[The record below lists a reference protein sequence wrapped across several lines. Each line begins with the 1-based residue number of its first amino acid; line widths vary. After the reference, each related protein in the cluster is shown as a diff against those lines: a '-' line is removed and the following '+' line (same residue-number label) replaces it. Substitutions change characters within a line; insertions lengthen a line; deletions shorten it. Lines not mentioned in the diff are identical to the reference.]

1 MGKSISKAFK
11 KVVKGTLGAVGLGSN
26 DAPKVVEA
34 QTPAPPAPP
43 AAPVE
48 VPNDKV
54 EDVDTEVTA
63 SDEKK
68 VKRSG
73 KRSLQV
79 SRTSG
84 GGISI

>member
-11 KVVKGTLGAVGLGSN
+11 KVVSSALGTVGIGSN

-34 QTPAPPAPP
+34 QTPA
-43 AAPVE
+43 APVE
-48 VPNDKV
+48 VANDQV
-54 EDVDTEVTA
+54 EDVDTETTA

>member
-11 KVVKGTLGAVGLGSN
+11 KVVNNALGTVGL
-26 DAPKVVEA
+26 DKDEAPKVVEA
-34 QTPAPPAPP
+34 QTPA
-43 AAPVE
+43 APVE
-48 VPNDKV
+48 VPNDQV
-54 EDVDTEVTA
+54 EDVDTEATE

>member
-11 KVVKGTLGAVGLGSN
+11 KVVKSTLGTVGLGSD

-34 QTPAPPAPP
+34 QTPA
-43 AAPVE
+43 APVE
-48 VPNDKV
+48 VPKDQV
-54 EDVDTEVTA
+54 EDVDTEATA

>member
-11 KVVKGTLGAVGLGSN
+11 KVANGALNTVGLGQ
-26 DAPKVVEA
+26 DAPKI
-34 QTPAPPAPP
+34 PDAPDV
-43 AAPVE
+43 AAPATEAPV
-48 VPNDKV
+48 D
-54 EDVDTEVTA
+54 EDQVVDTEDTA
-63 SDEKK
+63 SQQKQT
-68 VKRSG
+68 KRVG

>member
-11 KVVKGTLGAVGLGSN
+11 KVVKGALGTVGLGAE

-34 QTPAPPAPP
+34 PTPA

-48 VPNDKV
+48 VPNDQV
-54 EDVDTEVTA
+54 EDVDTEATA

>member
-11 KVVKGTLGAVGLGSN
+11 KVVKSTLGTVGLGPD

-34 QTPAPPAPP
+34 QPP

-48 VPNDKV
+48 VPNDQVK
-54 EDVDTEVTA
+54 DVDAEETA

>member
-11 KVVKGTLGAVGLGSN
+11 KVVSGALGTVGLGS
-26 DAPKVVEA
+26 DGAPKAVEA
-34 QTPAPPAPP
+34 QTP

-48 VPNDKV
+48 VPNDQV
-54 EDVDTEVTA
+54 EDVDTEATA

>member
-11 KVVKGTLGAVGLGSN
+11 KVVNNALGTVGLGK
-26 DAPKVVEA
+26 DEAPKVIEA
-34 QTPAPPAPP
+34 QTP

-48 VPNDKV
+48 VPNDQV
-54 EDVDTEVTA
+54 EDVDTETTA

>member
-11 KVVKGTLGAVGLGSN
+11 KVVKGALGTVGLGAN

-34 QTPAPPAPP
+34 QTPA
-43 AAPVE
+43 APVE
-48 VPNDKV
+48 VPTDKV
-54 EDVDTEVTA
+54 EDVDTETTA

-84 GGISI
+84 GGISL

>member
-11 KVVKGTLGAVGLGSN
+11 KVVKSTLGTVGLGSD

-34 QTPAPPAPP
+34 QTPA
-43 AAPVE
+43 APVE
-48 VPNDKV
+48 VPSDKV
-54 EDVDTEVTA
+54 EDVDTETTA

>member
-11 KVVKGTLGAVGLGSN
+11 KVVNSALGTVGLGAD

-34 QTPAPPAPP
+34 PTPAAT
-43 AAPVE
+43 PVE

-54 EDVDTEVTA
+54 EDVDTEATA

-84 GGISI
+84 GGISL

>member
-11 KVVKGTLGAVGLGSN
+11 KVVKGALGTVGLGAD

-34 QTPAPPAPP
+34 PTPA

-48 VPNDKV
+48 VPNEQV
-54 EDVDTEVTA
+54 EDVDTEATA

>member
-11 KVVKGTLGAVGLGSN
+11 KVVKGTLGAVGLGAD

-34 QTPAPPAPP
+34 QTP

-54 EDVDTEVTA
+54 EDVDTETTA

-68 VKRSG
+68 VKRTG

>member
-11 KVVKGTLGAVGLGSN
+11 KVVKSTLGTVGLGSN
-26 DAPKVVEA
+26 DAPKAVEV
-34 QTPAPPAPP
+34 QTPAA

-54 EDVDTEVTA
+54 EDVDTEATA

-73 KRSLQV
+73 KRSLRV

>member
-11 KVVKGTLGAVGLGSN
+11 KVVKGALGTVGLGSD

-34 QTPAPPAPP
+34 QTPA
-43 AAPVE
+43 APVE
-48 VPNDKV
+48 VPNDQV

>member
-11 KVVKGTLGAVGLGSN
+11 KVVKGALGTVGLGAN

-34 QTPAPPAPP
+34 QTQAP

-54 EDVDTEVTA
+54 EDVDTEATA

>member
-11 KVVKGTLGAVGLGSN
+11 KVVKGALGTVGLGAD

-34 QTPAPPAPP
+34 QTPA
-43 AAPVE
+43 APVE
-48 VPNDKV
+48 VPNDQVK
-54 EDVDTEVTA
+54 DVDTEVTA

-73 KRSLQV
+73 KRGLQV

>member
-11 KVVKGTLGAVGLGSN
+11 KVVKGALGTVGLGAD

-34 QTPAPPAPP
+34 KTP

-48 VPNDKV
+48 APNDKV
-54 EDVDTEVTA
+54 EDVDTETTA

>member
-11 KVVKGTLGAVGLGSN
+11 KVVNNALGTVGLGK
-26 DAPKVVEA
+26 DEAPQVVEA
-34 QTPAPPAPP
+34 QTPA
-43 AAPVE
+43 APVE
-48 VPNDKV
+48 TPNDQV

>member
-11 KVVKGTLGAVGLGSN
+11 KVVNNALGTVGLGK
-26 DAPKVVEA
+26 DEAPKVVEA
-34 QTPAPPAPP
+34 QTPAAQ
-43 AAPVE
+43 VE

-54 EDVDTEVTA
+54 EDVDTEATA

>member
-11 KVVKGTLGAVGLGSN
+11 KVVKGTLGAVGLGAD

-34 QTPAPPAPP
+34 QPTAP

-54 EDVDTEVTA
+54 EDVDTEATA

>member
-11 KVVKGTLGAVGLGSN
+11 KVVKSTLGTVGLGS
-26 DAPKVVEA
+26 DDSPKVVAA
-34 QTPAPPAPP
+34 QTPAP

-54 EDVDTEVTA
+54 EDVDTEATA

>member
-11 KVVKGTLGAVGLGSN
+11 KVVKRTLGTVGLGAD

-34 QTPAPPAPP
+34 QTPA
-43 AAPVE
+43 APVE
-48 VPNDKV
+48 VPSDKV
-54 EDVDTEVTA
+54 EDVDTEATA

>member
-11 KVVKGTLGAVGLGSN
+11 KVVKSALGTVGLGFD

-34 QTPAPPAPP
+34 PTPA

-48 VPNDKV
+48 VPNDQV
-54 EDVDTEVTA
+54 EDVDTETTA

>member
-11 KVVKGTLGAVGLGSN
+11 KVVKGALGTVGLGSD

-34 QTPAPPAPP
+34 QTPA
-43 AAPVE
+43 APVE
-48 VPNDKV
+48 VTNDQVK
-54 EDVDTEVTA
+54 DVDTEVTA

-68 VKRSG
+68 VKRTG
-73 KRSLQV
+73 KRGLQV

>member
-11 KVVKGTLGAVGLGSN
+11 KVVNNALGTVGLGK
-26 DAPKVVEA
+26 DEAPKVVEA
-34 QTPAPPAPP
+34 PTPAAT
-43 AAPVE
+43 PVE

-54 EDVDTEVTA
+54 EDVDTETTA

>member
-1 MGKSISKAFK
+1 M
-11 KVVKGTLGAVGLGSN
+11 
-26 DAPKVVEA
+26 
-34 QTPAPPAPP
+34 
-43 AAPVE
+43 E

-54 EDVDTEVTA
+54 EDVDTETTA

>member
-11 KVVKGTLGAVGLGSN
+11 KVVNSALGTVGLGK
-26 DAPKVVEA
+26 DEAPKVVEA
-34 QTPAPPAPP
+34 QTPA
-43 AAPVE
+43 APVE
-48 VPNDKV
+48 VPNDQV
-54 EDVDTEVTA
+54 EDVDTEMTA

>member
-11 KVVKGTLGAVGLGSN
+11 KVVKGALGTVGLGAE

-34 QTPAPPAPP
+34 PTPA

-48 VPNDKV
+48 VPNDQV
-54 EDVDTEVTA
+54 EDVDTEATA

-84 GGISI
+84 GGISL

>member
-11 KVVKGTLGAVGLGSN
+11 KVVKNTLGTVGLGSD

-34 QTPAPPAPP
+34 QTPAP

-54 EDVDTEVTA
+54 EDVDTEATA

-84 GGISI
+84 GGISL

>member
-11 KVVKGTLGAVGLGSN
+11 KVVKGALGTVGLGAN

-34 QTPAPPAPP
+34 QTPAP

-54 EDVDTEVTA
+54 EDVDTEATA

-73 KRSLQV
+73 KRNLQV

-84 GGISI
+84 GGISL

>member
-1 MGKSISKAFK
+1 MGKSIKKAFK
-11 KVVKGTLGAVGLGSN
+11 KVVKGALGTVGLGAE

-34 QTPAPPAPP
+34 PTPA

-48 VPNDKV
+48 VPNNQV
-54 EDVDTEVTA
+54 EDVDTEATA

-73 KRSLQV
+73 KRILQV

>member
-11 KVVKGTLGAVGLGSN
+11 KVVKSTLGTVGLVSD

-34 QTPAPPAPP
+34 QTPAP

-54 EDVDTEVTA
+54 EDVDTETTA

>member
-11 KVVKGTLGAVGLGSN
+11 KVVKGALGTVGLGSN

-34 QTPAPPAPP
+34 QTPA
-43 AAPVE
+43 APVE
-48 VPNDKV
+48 VPNDQV
-54 EDVDTEVTA
+54 EDVSTEATA

>member
-11 KVVKGTLGAVGLGSN
+11 KVVNSALGTVGLGSD
-26 DAPKVVEA
+26 DAPKVAEA
-34 QTPAPPAPP
+34 PTP

-48 VPNDKV
+48 VPNAQV
-54 EDVDTEVTA
+54 EDVDTESTA
-63 SDEKK
+63 SDDKK

-73 KRSLQV
+73 KRGLQV

>member
-11 KVVKGTLGAVGLGSN
+11 KVVKSTLGTVGLGSD

-34 QTPAPPAPP
+34 QTPA
-43 AAPVE
+43 APVE
-48 VPNDKV
+48 VPNDQV
-54 EDVDTEVTA
+54 EDVDTETTA

>member
-11 KVVKGTLGAVGLGSN
+11 KVVKGALGTVGLGK
-26 DAPKVVEA
+26 DEAPKVVEA
-34 QTPAPPAPP
+34 QTPA
-43 AAPVE
+43 APVE
-48 VPNDKV
+48 VPNDQV

-68 VKRSG
+68 VKRTG
-73 KRSLQV
+73 KRGLQV